1 MSTAGRTAGTAP
13 RRTSGQEHDGG
24 RDPRARRYAQDII
37 GLHDRLSYRRL
48 PMELRGAPLSLV
60 EDPHG
65 ALVTVTGHDSQFP
78 SRYLKGMLG
87 FRLAQYLRL
96 NWISADAVHR
106 TAAFHEPLPQA
117 HAVENIHTV
126 TLCTRSG
133 KIRGYVGLACSADT
147 ENLPLDSACRIPFPT
162 EAAHG
167 IDLLSRY
174 ARPGLGTHQA
184 FEFKRF
190 LRDQTMPRNEQYAR
204 VPWHLM
210 LGIGEAVLGLGDGL
224 RMVLG
229 DAKEHVAL
237 RHLRLVG
244 FDLHVVEG
252 TSPQLSAAD
261 PMAPIYRQTVL
272 AKPFVA
278 PVPADIPWYRDVV
291 RSYLAGTSDLA
302 SWQAVITT
310 LAARKRR
317 SGHRPDAAPEGAH
330 R

>member
-1 MSTAGRTAGTAP
+1 MSAAARAVGAVLRDTPAPEPDGT
-13 RRTSGQEHDGG
+13 

-48 PMELRGAPLSLV
+48 PLEFRGAPLSLV

-65 ALVTVTGHDSQFP
+65 ALVTVTGRDSQFP
-78 SRYLKGMLG
+78 SRYLKGVLG

-96 NWISADAVHR
+96 DWISADAVHR
-106 TAAFHEPLPQA
+106 TAAFHEPLP
-117 HAVENIHTV
+117 HSPVENIHTV
-126 TLCTRSG
+126 TLCARSG
-133 KIRGYVGLACSADT
+133 KIRGYVGLSCSADT
-147 ENLPLDSACRIPFPT
+147 ESLPLDSACRIPFPT
-162 EAAHG
+162 EAAHR
-167 IDLLSRY
+167 IDLLARY

-190 LRDQTMPRNEQYAR
+190 LRDQTMPRDEQYTR

-210 LGIGEAVLGLGDGL
+210 LGIGEALLTLGDGV
-224 RMVLG
+224 RVVLG

-252 TSPQLSAAD
+252 TSPHLRESD
-261 PMAPIYRQTVL
+261 PMAPIYRQTVV
-272 AKPFVA
+272 AKPFAA
-278 PVPADIPWYRDVV
+278 PVPADISWYRDVV
-291 RSYLAGTSDLA
+291 RSYLDGTSDLA

-310 LAARKRR
+310 LAAHRGRT
-317 SGHRPDAAPEGAH
+317 GHRPDPARGGT
-330 R
+330 RR

>member
-1 MSTAGRTAGTAP
+1 MSAAGHAAGAASRRSPAREQAGT
-13 RRTSGQEHDGG
+13 
-24 RDPRARRYAQDII
+24 RDPRARRYARDII
-37 GLHDRLSYRRL
+37 RLHERLSYRRL
-48 PMELRGAPLSLV
+48 PTEFRGEPLSLV

-65 ALVTVTGHDSQFP
+65 ALVTLTGRDSQFP
-78 SRYLKGMLG
+78 SRYLKGILG
-87 FRLAQYLRL
+87 FRLAQYLGL

-106 TAAFHEPLPQA
+106 TAAFHEPLPHA

-126 TLCTRSG
+126 TLCARSG
-133 KIRGYVGLACSADT
+133 KIRGYVGLACSADP
-147 ENLPLDSACRIPFPT
+147 ESLPLDSACRTPFPT

-167 IDLLSRY
+167 IDLLKGY
-174 ARPGLGTHQA
+174 ARPGLGSHQA

-190 LRDQTMPRNEQYAR
+190 LRDQTMPRDEQYTR

-210 LGIGEAVLGLGDGL
+210 LGIGEAVLGLGDGV
-224 RMVLG
+224 RIVLG

-252 TSPQLSAAD
+252 TSPCLAASD
-261 PMAPIYRQTVL
+261 PMSPIYRQTVV

-278 PVPADIPWYRDVV
+278 PVPADIPWYRDVI
-291 RSYLAGTSDLA
+291 RSFLDGTSDLA

-310 LAARKRR
+310 LAARK
-317 SGHRPDAAPEGAH
+317 SHTGHRPGPSRGGAH
-330 R
+330 K